1 MVDKPDLA
9 KHQPSCNLAHDL
21 VNKLSIIVGNCD
33 RMKEKAEDSHA
44 CHHRFQ
50 IIRRVAIEMATVL
63 QHHQC
68 DLEVLT
74 RDLPRKGVTM
84 GPKVLPAKHA

>member
-1 MVDKPDLA
+1 MVDKPNLA

-33 RMKEKAEDSHA
+33 LIEGKAEDSPV
-44 CHHRFQ
+44 CRHRLQ
-50 IIRRVAIEMATVL
+50 IIRRVAMEMAKVL

-68 DLEVLT
+68 DLEALT

-84 GPKVLPAKHA
+84 DPKVLPAKHA